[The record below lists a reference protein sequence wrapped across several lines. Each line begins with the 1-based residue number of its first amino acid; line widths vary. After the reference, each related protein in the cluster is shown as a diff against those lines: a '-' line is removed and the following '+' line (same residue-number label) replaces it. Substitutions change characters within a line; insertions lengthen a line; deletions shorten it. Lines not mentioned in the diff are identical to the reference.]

1 MNKKSKTEALEKLRA
16 RKGILVLL
24 ALFMLYNYNF
34 IHSAEYLPA
43 VRKSPQTTRSEIPG
57 TLTTGPEYDLIQAL
71 PFVKV
76 NCAADGNYP
85 ILMQKNGM
93 INWVCDNKGERKVT
107 QIMLFVFNKY
117 ASESANTLML
127 DVGANTGYYGLLAAK
142 FGHKVIQFDLQPEC
156 LKILRNSVL
165 ANGFA
170 DRVITVAAGVSD
182 SYATISVPEKGCDGR
197 FPASAHEAGQLS
209 SSATATLRPL
219 NDFLKLQE
227 NETIILM
234 KIDTEGNEQRVLA
247 GSRNYFKTQKVVNA
261 IVEVTPG
268 VKFWENNGI
277 TKEEVVETL
286 KEVVNFGYW
295 IISLWD
301 YSVHRTAESIAKYM
315 ESPAFKQ
322 TDFVITIDQDFRELI
337 GDKDTLDPDQIKI

>member
-1 MNKKSKTEALEKLRA
+1 
-16 RKGILVLL
+16 
-24 ALFMLYNYNF
+24 
-34 IHSAEYLPA
+34 
-43 VRKSPQTTRSEIPG
+43 
-57 TLTTGPEYDLIQAL
+57 
-71 PFVKV
+71 
-76 NCAADGNYP
+76 
-85 ILMQKNGM
+85 
-93 INWVCDNKGERKVT
+93 
-107 QIMLFVFNKY
+107 MLFVFNKY
-117 ASESANTLML
+117 ASESANTLMI

-182 SYATISVPEKGCDGR
+182 AYATISVPEKGCDGR

-247 GSRNYFKTQKVVNA
+247 GSRKYFKTQKVMNA

>member
-1 MNKKSKTEALEKLRA
+1 VALETLIA

-34 IHSAEYLPA
+34 IHSAEYLSA
-43 VRKSPQTTRSEIPG
+43 VRKSPQTMRSEIPG
-57 TLTTGPEYDLIQAL
+57 ILTTGPAYDLIQAL

-76 NCAADGNYP
+76 NCAADGKYP

-93 INWVCDNKGERKVT
+93 INWVCNNEGERKVT
-107 QIMLFVFNKY
+107 QIMLFVFNKF

-182 SYATISVPEKGCDGR
+182 AYATISVSEKGCDGR
-197 FPASAHEAGQLS
+197 FPASAHEKGQLS
-209 SSATATLRPL
+209 SFATATLRPL

-234 KIDTEGNEQRVLA
+234 KIDTEGNEKRVLA

-277 TKEEVVETL
+277 TKEEVKLSTL
-286 KEVVNFGYW
+286 ATGSFLFG
-295 IISLWD
+295 IIQSIERHNPLKNTWNHLPSNKLILSLPLTKIF
-301 YSVHRTAESIAKYM
+301 VHSLVTK
-315 ESPAFKQ
+315 
-322 TDFVITIDQDFRELI
+322 
-337 GDKDTLDPDQIKI
+337 TL